1 MTFLTDNAHDA
12 LMNYIRTN
20 CENMYICS
28 QEPTTFTEASST
40 YKLGTKA
47 TPKIGAPAAGDTSGR
62 KVTISA
68 ISDGVVNSAGT
79 ATHYALTDDT
89 GTELLFAGA
98 LSSSLALATGS
109 PWTLNAFDI
118 ENPDPA

>member
-1 MTFLTDNAHDA
+1 MTFLTDNAMDA
-12 LMNYIRTN
+12 LLNYIRTN
-20 CENMYICS
+20 CENLYVCS
-28 QEPTTFTEASST
+28 AEPTTFTEASST

-47 TPKIGAPAAGDTSGR
+47 TPTIGAPAAGDVSGR
-62 KVTISA
+62 KVTVSA

-79 ATHYALTDDT
+79 ATWIALTDDSA
-89 GTELLFAGA
+89 TELLFAKA

-109 PWTLNAFDI
+109 PFTLNAFDI